1 MRKWENVKMR
11 PVPERSRRVK
21 GENVKMRNGIPAF
34 FDHYTA
40 SLNLTPKGLMN
51 SPVGRAEPGKGIVM
65 EQRRGSIKL
74 KQNG

>member
-40 SLNLTPKGLMN
+40 S
-51 SPVGRAEPGKGIVM
+51 S
-65 EQRRGSIKL
+65 
-74 KQNG
+74 